1 MKRVTD
7 FFDLAVLEI
16 TNASEFARVDK
27 LVVDRLAFKLVGFA
41 VEDAAWYQGKKYLA
55 FDKLIGIHEDVLTV
69 NAQADVVQLDATQY
83 AQLDANDAEVFL
95 SRVITRTG
103 CFVGYVEDFY
113 IDDQGNIVAYEV
125 SKEDSQ
131 EYMLVNKQQ
140 VCSLGKDILV
150 LAEDFEFTAISVPA
164 DAEAT
169 AQFAVTSD
177 EVEESEDS
185 FEPNLPTELQTSH
198 EEEQLTMAAE
208 VIEPEISE
216 PIEEELEDLE
226 DEEVAEM
233 PAVQFSAN
241 AQNDEGV
248 AEQPA
253 SKIDDKQKQFIL
265 GKTSS
270 KTIVTDNGVV
280 IIEEGSLI
288 TEETIQRAKLA
299 GKFMELLMNLQH

>member
-27 LVVDRLAFKLVGFA
+27 LVVDRIAFKLVGFA
-41 VEDAAWYQGKKYLA
+41 VEDTCWYQGKKYLA

-69 NAQADVVQLDATQY
+69 NSQADVVQLKEEQYNELAAT
-83 AQLDANDAEVFL
+83 DVEVFL
-95 SRVITRTG
+95 SRVITRKG
-103 CFVGYVEDFY
+103 SFIGYVEDFY
-113 IDDQGNIVAYEV
+113 IDDQGNIIAYEI

-131 EYMLVNKQQ
+131 EYMLVDKKQ

-150 LAEDFEFTAISVPA
+150 LVEDFEFTVLTVPE
-164 DAEAT
+164 DAEQQELNYSTPA
-169 AQFAVTSD
+169 
-177 EVEESEDS
+177 EELEEES
-185 FEPNLPTELQTSH
+185 FEPNLPLELQPVDGHEAEEQISLQDATNAIDEVV
-198 EEEQLTMAAE
+198 EEEEEDVA
-208 VIEPEISE
+208 PE
-216 PIEEELEDLE
+216 
-226 DEEVAEM
+226 
-233 PAVQFSAN
+233 VQFTAPK
-241 AQNDEGV
+241 AKEI
-248 AEQPA
+248 AATEEQAPA
-253 SKIDDKQKQFIL
+253 AKIEDKQKQFIL

-280 IIEEGSLI
+280 IIEEGNMI

>member
-164 DAEAT
+164 DVEAT
-169 AQFAVTSD
+169 AQFAVASD
-177 EVEESEDS
+177 EVEEESEET
-185 FEPNLPTELQTSH
+185 FEPNLPTELQAGH
-198 EEEQLTMAAE
+198 EEEQLAMASE
-208 VIEPEISE
+208 VTDPEISE
-216 PIEEELEDLE
+216 PIEEDLE
-226 DEEVAEM
+226 DDEEVTEM
-233 PAVQFSAN
+233 PAVQFGAS
-241 AQNDEGV
+241 AQNDEV
-248 AEQPA
+248 AAEQPA

>member
-41 VEDAAWYQGKKYLA
+41 VEDAAWYRGKKYLA

-150 LAEDFEFTAISVPA
+150 LAEDFEFTAISVPT
-164 DAEAT
+164 DVEEAT
-169 AQFAVTSD
+169 TQFAVASE
-177 EVEESEDS
+177 EVEEIEET
-185 FEPNLPTELQTSH
+185 FEPNLPTELQAGH
-198 EEEQLTMAAE
+198 EEEQLAMASE
-208 VIEPEISE
+208 VTDPEISE
-216 PIEEELEDLE
+216 PIEEDLE
-226 DEEVAEM
+226 DDEEVTEM
-233 PAVQFSAN
+233 PAVQFGAS
-241 AQNDEGV
+241 AQNDEV
-248 AEQPA
+248 AAEQPA